1 MSSTDTDTT
10 AVKASC
16 YCGKNQFDLIFPT
29 PSLPIGTGLC
39 HCDGCQ
45 RASGM
50 LFINYI
56 EVPHGLIAEPENP
69 PPTLKLYRSS
79 TEAKRYFCGT
89 CGAHIIFYRW
99 DKWFIAIGNLERVDG
114 VSKIAWHQFV
124 EDTIDGGMT
133 NCLQDGLPMWAG
145 YKGNNSFKPSEAP
158 KEGKPVRELLTGKCH
173 CGNLKMTIHRP
184 SYADITEKDAG
195 RCLEKDTRRWRATHC
210 LCTSCRKTSGFS
222 CTSWAFIPK
231 QHIDIGPNTVLEAFD
246 SSEGI
251 KRQFCGTCGAT
262 VFYERDG
269 YPNCYDVALG
279 LVETDKHGLWEF
291 LNDWFEFIQWDK
303 IKYTEDAVDTEFK
316 ERLLGGMKRLME

>member
-1 MSSTDTDTT
+1 MSSTDATT
-10 AVKASC
+10 VKASC
-16 YCGKNQFDLIFPT
+16 YCGKNKFDLIFPT
-29 PSLPIGTGLC
+29 SSLPIGTDLC

-45 RASGM
+45 RVSGV

-56 EVPHGLIAEPENP
+56 EVPHGLIADPENP
-69 PPTLKLYRSS
+69 PHNLKLYRSS
-79 TEAKRYFCGT
+79 AEAKRYFCGT
-89 CGAHIIFYRW
+89 CGAHIMLYGW
-99 DKWFIAIGNLERVDG
+99 SKWFIAIGNLERVDG

-145 YKGNNSFKPSEAP
+145 YEGHDAFKPSESP
-158 KEGKPVRELLTGKCH
+158 KEGKPVRELLTGRCH
-173 CGNLKMTIHRP
+173 CGNLKMTIRRP

-195 RCLEKDTRRWRATHC
+195 RCLKKDVRRWRATHC

-222 CTSWAFIPK
+222 CTSWAFVPK
-231 QHIDIGPNTVLEAFD
+231 QHIDIDPNTKLEAFN

-251 KRQFCGTCGAT
+251 ERQFCGTCGAT

-279 LVETDKHGLWEF
+279 LFETDKQGLWEF
-291 LNDWFEFIQWDK
+291 LNDWFEFVDWDK
-303 IKYTEDAVDTEFK
+303 IKFTEDAVDTEFK
-316 ERLLGGMKRLME
+316 ERLLGGLKRLME